1 MIDNAKIDFDTDVTF
16 TTINADNIIQVVRV
30 LPFDDSGSSTNFFDI
45 KYQMRLN
52 DFFQLEQTVGDL
64 AYYEQ
69 MQQYIGLIDM
79 KLTGTP
85 QIQFSRNGNTLQIWG
100 DLSANGDLKV
110 GKTIVI
116 EMYIASDPTES
127 GNRSMG

>member
-1 MIDNAKIDFDTDVTF
+1 M
-16 TTINADNIIQVVRV
+16 
-30 LPFDDSGSSTNFFDI
+30 
-45 KYQMRLN
+45 N
-52 DFFQLEQTVGDL
+52 DFFSLEQTVGDL

-69 MQQYIGLIDM
+69 MQQYIALIDM

-85 QIQFSRNGNTLQIWG
+85 QIQYSRNGNTLQIWG

-116 EMYIASDPTES
+116 EMYIASDPEVVWYTS
-127 GNRSMG
+127 VG

>member
-1 MIDNAKIDFDTDVTF
+1 MQRTSFKLFVYYRLMI
-16 TTINADNIIQVVRV
+16 QE
-30 LPFDDSGSSTNFFDI
+30 SSTNFFDI

-69 MQQYIGLIDM
+69 MQQYVALIDM
-79 KLTGTP
+79 KLVGTP

-100 DLSANGDLKV
+100 DLVNNGDLKV

-127 GNRSMG
+127 GNTSVG